1 MTLLASLLTLGP
13 GEQAG
18 EAEQAVESGATQ
30 ERSQAMD
37 EGPHG
42 AISGV
47 VRDTDTDEG
56 IDGALVVLRCRC
68 DADGTDTMTD
78 ARGVYQFTEL
88 PESKYKLV
96 VHHPAGETIR
106 RVDVERDASYRVN
119 FSVTA
124 RHMTEE
130 RMDQLRRAERM
141 RKAGIGVLSAGG
153 VLAVGSVLAVAI
165 SPCGHDG
172 ASGTNCSS
180 DTRTIVGAS
189 FGLAA
194 VATVGTGIGLLAAS
208 KRQRRNVYAAAT
220 GDEHGGMLVVGGRF

>member
-13 GEQAG
+13 GEDAG
-18 EAEQAVESGATQ
+18 ASTESGAAQ
-30 ERSQAMD
+30 EESQGAED
-37 EGPHG
+37 SPHG

-56 IDGALVVLRCRC
+56 IEGALVVLRCRC

-106 RVDVERDASYRVN
+106 RVDVASDASYRVN

-124 RHMTEE
+124 HHMTEE
-130 RMDQLRRAERM
+130 RMNQLRRAERL
-141 RKAGIGVLSAGG
+141 RKAGIGVMGAGA
-153 VLAVGSVLAVAI
+153 VLAVGSILSVAV

-172 ASGTNCSS
+172 ADGTDCST
-180 DTRTIVGAS
+180 DTRTYLGAG

-194 VATVGTGIGLLAAS
+194 VTTIGTGIGLLAAS
-208 KRQRRNVYAAAT
+208 KRSRRNVYAAAT
-220 GDEHGGMLVVGGRF
+220 GDEHGGMLMVGGRF